1 MIRILNTLTHDKYDP
16 RLYGFCF
23 LVMHDYETGDVIFQH
38 NGLENITYKDIDK
51 LGELAKE
58 IYPFVLEMKL
68 QENKRKQEE
77 LAKGLK
83 QALREVNSQVKGILD
98 NWSKEQ

>member
-1 MIRILNTLTHDKYDP
+1 MIKMFNTLTHDVYDP

-23 LVMHDYETGDVIFQH
+23 LITHDCETGDIIFQH
-38 NGLENITYKDIDK
+38 NGLENITDKDLDT
-51 LGELAKE
+51 LGDLAKE

-98 NWSKEQ
+98 DWSKGQ